1 VAASRI
7 ACFTFLQLSLL
18 LLLLFC
24 ECRCSYRVRHRGL
37 AIYGLISALQ
47 WDRKWGLTVLSMRQS
62 WSFLAAYVDGWRAL
76 VSRQLNRLITQ
87 SACTYKLATVDCGEV
102 SLLQETLTE
111 ATSARGERGQ
121 IDDSSF
127 KIQVGTTTTLIKK
140 QRGHGSKMTLQQR
153 PTTMPPVEFISFS
166 LQSTIRH
173 YEVIF

>member
-1 VAASRI
+1 MAASRI
-7 ACFTFLQLSLL
+7 ACFTFCTIVFIIVIIVLRMQMFLYCPSSGSCYIRVN
-18 LLLLFC
+18 FC
-24 ECRCSYRVRHRGL
+24 SSVGPQMGSYRL
-37 AIYGLISALQ
+37 IYATIVVFSGSL
-47 WDRKWGLTVLSMRQS
+47 RRR
-62 WSFLAAYVDGWRAL
+62 WRAL

-111 ATSARGERGQ
+111 ATSAHGGRGQ
-121 IDDSSF
+121 SDDSSF

-140 QRGHGSKMTLQQR
+140 QRDHGSKMTLQQR